1 MAKWLIKQKI
11 SLIGHRRKRPRTS
24 SHPNFG
30 KSIFWAADS
39 LSVWC
44 GLSCSLG
51 YGFGFGFGLGPN
63 PTSRSQASRIALE
76 ESETFY
82 FIPFLSLFFLLCLGP
97 AMPTTTANTAETLS
111 IFVVGYAFMIA

>member
-44 GLSCSLG
+44 GLSCSLS
-51 YGFGFGFGLGPN
+51 FGFGFGLGPN
-63 PTSRSQASRIALE
+63 PTSRSQAAALL
-76 ESETFY
+76 SKKVKL
-82 FIPFLSLFFLLCLGP
+82 FILFRFSLFFSSSVWDRQCQPQQQTQRKL
-97 AMPTTTANTAETLS
+97 
-111 IFVVGYAFMIA
+111 